1 MYIINNLKVLN
12 LFIMEKKDAK
22 VLIIGA
28 SGRVGSH
35 VVKELKK
42 NSDGLSVRLSTTKD
56 DLLEKW
62 QTDGNEAVIL
72 DLDRPETFSA
82 ALSEVDRVFL
92 LTGYTSDMLRQSKM
106 LVDAAKDAG
115 VSHIVHLGVFT
126 SRRDRIP
133 HFIWHDLIETYI
145 EASGLSWTHIHPN
158 VISDSLFVQ
167 NPPLKETN
175 SFGVSWGEAKQ
186 GWVFASDIAE
196 VAAAVLREG
205 PQKHGGANYFLST
218 EVLTG
223 PEVANILSEAT
234 GKDITC
240 NVQGPENLKA
250 YIEHIP
256 SVPEKAYMESALITM
271 ELAKA
276 GQMEAQTIVKDDVMT
291 VLGRPGL
298 TMEQWAKQNL
308 I

>member
-1 MYIINNLKVLN
+1 MYIINSLKVLN

-133 HFIWHDLIETYI
+133 HFIWHDLVETYI

-158 VISDSLFVQ
+158 VISDSLLVQ

>member
-1 MYIINNLKVLN
+1 MAKR
-12 LFIMEKKDAK
+12 EAK

-35 VVKELKK
+35 VVKELRKD
-42 NSDGLSVRLSTTKD
+42 STGVSVRLSTTRN

-62 QTDGNEAVIL
+62 KTEGNEAVIL

-82 ALSEVDRVFL
+82 ALTGVDRVFL

-106 LVDAAKDAG
+106 LVDAAEDAG

-145 EASGLSWTHIHPN
+145 ETSGISWTHLHPN
-158 VISDSLFVQ
+158 VISDTTLVVD
-167 NPPLKETN
+167 PPITEVG
-175 SFGVSWGEAKQ
+175 SFSIFFGEAKQ

-223 PEVANILSEAT
+223 PEVANILSKAT
-234 GKDITC
+234 GKDIKC
-240 NVQGPENLKA
+240 NVQGPEALKA
-250 YIEHIP
+250 YIEQIP
-256 SVPEKAYMESALITM
+256 SVPVKAYMESALITM
-271 ELAKA
+271 ELAKS
-276 GQMEAQTIVKDDVMT
+276 GKMEAQTVVKDDVMT